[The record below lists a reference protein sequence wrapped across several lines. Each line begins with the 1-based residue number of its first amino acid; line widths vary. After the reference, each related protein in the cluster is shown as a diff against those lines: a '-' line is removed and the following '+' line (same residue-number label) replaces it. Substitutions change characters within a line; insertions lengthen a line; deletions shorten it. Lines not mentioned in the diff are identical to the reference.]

1 MIATRR
7 GGRWQADDDERTTKK
22 KTMTAHQP
30 KTVANNEEKKTT
42 IQRDSHDNCTPVT
55 TTRTTTQNN
64 NTNNKYNVDESLSS
78 YHISR
83 MLMSRLL
90 LLLKLICSYEFPRH
104 SQRIMDH
111 HNQQSQPQYRNEEPN
126 SNKQNEN
133 HHHHQ
138 DFFLHIT
145 RLKHVLHVPTTVPAP
160 AVTTRTTSHSGHVLT
175 QDLQPQYVTIAS
187 SSKVLIHSYY
197 DCGFDSSTTSTTLLS
212 SHCSNSSSSG

>member
-1 MIATRR
+1 
-7 GGRWQADDDERTTKK
+7 
-22 KTMTAHQP
+22 
-30 KTVANNEEKKTT
+30 
-42 IQRDSHDNCTPVT
+42 
-55 TTRTTTQNN
+55 
-64 NTNNKYNVDESLSS
+64 
-78 YHISR
+78 

-90 LLLKLICSYEFPRH
+90 LLLKLLCSFEFPRH

-111 HNQQSQPQYRNEEPN
+111 HNQQKEEPN

-133 HHHHQ
+133 HHQ

-145 RLKHVLHVPTTVPAP
+145 RLKHVLHVPTTVPVP

-187 SSKVLIHSYY
+187 SSKVFIHSYY

-212 SHCSNSSSSG
+212 SHCSNSSGSG